1 MKYSADI
8 GLEVHAE
15 LLTRSKMF
23 CTCAVVD
30 TTKAEPNTVVCPVC
44 AGLPGSLPVLNEKAV
59 DLGLRV
65 ALALGCEIAPQSLFA
80 RKNYFYPDLPKG
92 YQISQ
97 YEQPLAEHGT
107 LVVEPSNGEKT
118 IRIRRVHLEED
129 TGKLTHVENKKESY
143 TLVDLNRAG
152 VPLLE
157 IVTEPDMHSAE
168 EAGAYARELRSILR
182 EVGASSGDMEKGTL
196 RLEANISIRP
206 EGKPELGTKV
216 EIKNLNSFK
225 AMEKAIDFE
234 IQRQIARLEG
244 GELVRQETVGWEDLK
259 GVTYTQRSKEEAHDY
274 RYFPEPDLPPL
285 VVDKTR
291 VEEMRQALPELPRAR
306 ALRFVS
312 QFQLNRTDADMLAEE
327 KPIADYFEKTVKADP
342 SIPPKL
348 AANWITGELFA
359 WMKTNGEIINKVKV
373 KPTELAKLLAL
384 LQKGVI
390 NLPSAKTVFSAMLK
404 SGKNAE
410 PIFKS
415 LGLQQVS
422 DIGTIAKLVQK
433 IIQENPNELA
443 AFKAGKTTLEQW
455 FFGQV
460 MKAAGGKA
468 NPQVVQEELRKHLER
483 PKNNL
488 NGT

>member
-1 MKYSADI
+1 MKYTADI

-15 LLTRSKMF
+15 LLTCSKMF
-23 CTCAVVD
+23 CSCAVMD
-30 TTKAEPNTVVCPVC
+30 TTKAEPNSAVCPVC
-44 AGLPGSLPVLNEKAV
+44 EGLPGSLPVLNEKAV
-59 DLGLRV
+59 ELGLKV
-65 ALALGCEIAPQSLFA
+65 ALALGCEVSPQSIFA

-97 YEQPLAEHGT
+97 YEQPLAEHGSLIVDT
-107 LVVEPSNGEKT
+107 SNGEKT
-118 IRIRRVHLEED
+118 IPIRRVHLEED
-129 TGKLTHVENKKESY
+129 TGKLTHVEDKDKKESY

-157 IVTEPDMHSAE
+157 IVTEPDMHTAE

-234 IQRQIARLEG
+234 IQRQMAKLEG
-244 GELVRQETVGWEDLK
+244 GELVAQETVGWDDLK
-259 GVTYTQRSKEEAHDY
+259 GITFTQRSKEEAHDY
-274 RYFPEPDLPPL
+274 RYFPDPDLPPL
-285 VVDKTR
+285 VIEKTR
-291 VEEMRQALPELPRAR
+291 VEEIRQVLPELPRAR

-312 QFQLNRTDADMLAEE
+312 QYQLNRTDTDMLAEE
-327 KPIADYFEKTVKADP
+327 KPVADYFEKIVKADP

-348 AANWITGELFA
+348 TANWITGELFA
-359 WMKTNGEIINKVKV
+359 WMKTSGDAIDKVKV
-373 KPTELAKLLAL
+373 KPTELAKLLNL

-390 NLPSAKTVFSAMLK
+390 NQPGAKTVFSAMLK

-410 PIFKS
+410 PIIKS
-415 LGLQQVS
+415 LGLEQVS
-422 DIGTIAKLVQK
+422 DTAIIAKLIQK
-433 IIQENPNELA
+433 TLSENPSELA
-443 AFKAGKTTLEQW
+443 AYKAGKETLAQW

-468 NPQVVQEELRKHLER
+468 NPGVVREELKKQLSI
-483 PKNNL
+483 N
-488 NGT
+488 

>member
-15 LLTRSKMF
+15 LLTHSKMF
-23 CTCAVVD
+23 CTCAVLD
-30 TTKAEPNTVVCPVC
+30 TTKAEPNTAVCPVC
-44 AGLPGSLPVLNEKAV
+44 EGLPGSLPVLNEKAV
-59 DLGLRV
+59 ELGLRV
-65 ALALGCEIAPQSLFA
+65 ALALGCEVAPQSIFA

-107 LVVEPSNGEKT
+107 LVVDTSKGEKT

-129 TGKLTHVENKKESY
+129 TGKLTHVEDKDKKESY

-157 IVTEPDMHSAE
+157 IVTEPDMHTAE
-168 EAGAYARELRSILR
+168 EAGSYARELRSILR
-182 EVGASSGDMEKGTL
+182 EVGASNGDMEKGTL

-234 IQRQIARLEG
+234 IQRQIAKLEG
-244 GELVRQETVGWEDLK
+244 GELVAQETVGWEDLK
-259 GVTYTQRSKEEAHDY
+259 GVTFTQRSKEEAHDY

-285 VVDKTR
+285 VVEKVQIEDIRKS
-291 VEEMRQALPELPRAR
+291 LPELPRTR

-312 QFQLNRTDADMLAEE
+312 QYQLNRADADMLAEE
-327 KPIADYFEKTVKADP
+327 KPVADYFEKILKADP

-348 AANWITGELFA
+348 AANWIAGELFA
-359 WMKTNGEIINKVKV
+359 WMKTSGETIDLVKV
-373 KPTELAKLLAL
+373 KPTELAKLLNL
-384 LQKGVI
+384 LQKGII
-390 NLPSAKTVFSAMLK
+390 NLPSAKTVFTAMLK

-410 PIFKS
+410 AIIKS
-415 LGLQQVS
+415 MGLEQVS
-422 DIGTIAKLVQK
+422 DLETIAKMVQK
-433 IIQENPNELA
+433 VIKDNPAELA
-443 AFKAGKTTLEQW
+443 AFKAGKETLEQW

-460 MKAAGGKA
+460 MRAAGGKA
-468 NPQVVQEELRKHLER
+468 NPGVVREELKKQLAD
-483 PKNNL
+483 N
-488 NGT
+488 